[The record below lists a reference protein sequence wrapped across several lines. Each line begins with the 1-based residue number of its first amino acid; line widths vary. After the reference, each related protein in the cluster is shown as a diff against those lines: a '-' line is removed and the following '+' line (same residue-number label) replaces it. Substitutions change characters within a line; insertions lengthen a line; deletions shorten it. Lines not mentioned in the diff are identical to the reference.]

1 MQAMSETEISTDAV
15 IEEKEKKSPV
25 VRINGQPT
33 KENIRANTILITMSF
48 PDSTSSVWTL
58 HLEDVD
64 GIDVESL
71 SLLEITVLLT
81 DMGVLPD
88 SAIIVSVFKV
98 KEITEGA
105 VFPLR
110 NEEVYVRPYFDEDG
124 VITYYEMMAKNNK
137 DYFVF
142 WNIED
147 GFEVRDSLTGTSLL
161 YVQEVNAESPHFI
174 GKDAFLLIESE
185 TNTRILFSVYSHE
198 DWKVDEWN
206 YVVGSMLGMCYGA
219 VNGYSFIIGV
229 TEVEEIN
236 YSNRLMQDI
245 NSVETYRLS
254 VTDKENEST
263 AVIELDADCIVL
275 RCH

>member
-15 IEEKEKKSPV
+15 DEEKEKKGAV

-33 KENIRANTILITMSF
+33 KDSLRANTILITLSF

-64 GIDVESL
+64 GIDTESL
-71 SLLEITVLLT
+71 SLLEISVLLT
-81 DMGVLPD
+81 DMGALPE
-88 SAIIVSVFKV
+88 SAIIVSVFQV
-98 KEITEGA
+98 KEITEGS

-147 GFEVRDSLTGTSLL
+147 GFEVRDSLTGVSLL
-161 YVQEVNAESPHFI
+161 YVQVVSLESPHFI
-174 GKDAFLLIESE
+174 GKDAFLLIENE
-185 TNTRILFSVYSHE
+185 TNTRILFSVYSHG
-198 DWKVDEWN
+198 DWKLDEWN
-206 YVVGSMLGMCYGA
+206 YVVGSILAMCYGA
-219 VNGYSFIIGV
+219 VSGYSFVVGV
-229 TEVEEIN
+229 TEIEETS
-236 YSNRLMQDI
+236 YTNRLMQDI
-245 NSVETYRLS
+245 NAVETYRLS
-254 VTDKENEST
+254 ITDKENDAT
-263 AVIELDADCIVL
+263 AVIDLDADCVVI